1 MVPMLVKMM
10 MMMVNMGS
18 PLVAAQLVLLLV
30 GEAVVVGPLVAGLG
44 FLFLSTV
51 ILAVA

>member
-1 MVPMLVKMM
+1 MLVKMM
-10 MMMVNMGS
+10 MMIVNMGS
-18 PLVAAQLVLLLV
+18 PLVAAQLGLLPF
-30 GEAVVVGPLVAGLG
+30 GEAVVVGPVVLLVAGLG

>member
-1 MVPMLVKMM
+1 MLVKMM
-10 MMMVNMGS
+10 MMIVNMGS
-18 PLVAAQLVLLLV
+18 PLVAAQLGLLLFI
-30 GEAVVVGPLVAGLG
+30 GKAVVVGPLVAGLG